1 MIPFQ
6 GIKMRVDVGING
18 KESIALGKGVLPE
31 LLIV

>member
-1 MIPFQ
+1 MIPFP
-6 GIKMRVDVGING
+6 GVKMYMDIGG